1 MKKNKYG
8 LVPLHNAVECKVDI
22 VGWSIKK
29 MFSTI
34 ARDTYKNTPLHN
46 DDHID
51 VAKVLSQTKG
61 ININAANEDG
71 YTPLHLAVTRGCAD
85 TVKTLLQAEGI
96 NVNTAD
102 KNEYTPLHLAAVFGC
117 VDVVQVLLQ
126 AEGIKVDAV
135 SKNGHTPLHL
145 AALFGHTD
153 TVKALLQTKGVDVN
167 ATDKSGWTPLFIRL
181 AAQHTIQ
188 YTTNIATSIGI
199 NSDTES
205 LSIFLDENSSKKIVD
220 TLMEK
225 GANHLLKSKNGETP
239 MDLDKNGY
247 IKQFLKQKA
256 IKKAFFM
263 VVQQHY

>member
-1 MKKNKYG
+1 MSVEILPYMKLLKVAIKEAVQSLIENGADVNAKTKVSGETPLHLARNAEIAELLIKSGASVNEKNKYG

-71 YTPLHLAVTRGCAD
+71 YTPLHLAVTRGCTD

-117 VDVVQVLLQ
+117 VDVVHVLLQ

-135 SKNGHTPLHL
+135 
-145 AALFGHTD
+145 
-153 TVKALLQTKGVDVN
+153 Q
-167 ATDKSGWTPLFIRL
+167 
-181 AAQHTIQ
+181 
-188 YTTNIATSIGI
+188 
-199 NSDTES
+199 
-205 LSIFLDENSSKKIVD
+205 
-220 TLMEK
+220 
-225 GANHLLKSKNGETP
+225 
-239 MDLDKNGY
+239 
-247 IKQFLKQKA
+247 
-256 IKKAFFM
+256 
-263 VVQQHY
+263 